1 MGLRHNPVT
10 YLILSNGLLWGL
22 PLAII
27 QMQALVADR
36 DPQVVEMA
44 QLGPSRLGDG
54 LVSLAPIT
62 QPDLLTQ
69 PAPLEPTAAADPVAL
84 AHPSIPGLAPQAPA
98 RAEDADG
105 IPMMPLDLLTQ
116 LKGADGLGGP
126 ITLASG
132 KAPLVPIAARAEQLQ
147 WERSNDALAALP
159 LHWRDSL
166 RQELG
171 KGVRVS
177 QAATVR
183 LPVRELAERQEV
195 PVIINDQGVAE
206 GLVEPR
212 HQRTREA
219 VEAWAARRQPADP
232 GTVQVLL
239 VAAEPLP
246 LAAEPVPPAQQ

>member
-27 QMQALVADR
+27 QIQSVVADR
-36 DPQVVEMA
+36 EERVTQMA
-44 QLGPSRLGDG
+44 QVRPTPMGDALMSLEPLIQPDPLAQLAPLDSSG
-54 LVSLAPIT
+54 EAAPIAQATLATDLPNSLAVVKN
-62 QPDLLTQ
+62 
-69 PAPLEPTAAADPVAL
+69 PAQADQAME
-84 AHPSIPGLAPQAPA
+84 IPG
-98 RAEDADG
+98 
-105 IPMMPLDLLTQ
+105 MPPDLLTQ

-126 ITLASG
+126 ITLASR
-132 KAPLVPIAARAEQLQ
+132 KDPLVPVAVRAERMQ

-159 LHWRDSL
+159 LHWRHSL

-171 KGVRVS
+171 TGVRVS
-177 QAATVR
+177 QASTVR

-219 VEAWAARRQPADP
+219 VETWAARQQPAEP

-239 VAAEPLP
+239 IAAEPLP
-246 LAAEPVPPAQQ
+246 PAQE

>member
-1 MGLRHNPVT
+1 
-10 YLILSNGLLWGL
+10 
-22 PLAII
+22 
-27 QMQALVADR
+27 
-36 DPQVVEMA
+36 
-44 QLGPSRLGDG
+44 
-54 LVSLAPIT
+54 
-62 QPDLLTQ
+62 
-69 PAPLEPTAAADPVAL
+69 
-84 AHPSIPGLAPQAPA
+84 
-98 RAEDADG
+98 
-105 IPMMPLDLLTQ
+105 MMPPDLLTQ

-126 ITLASG
+126 ITLVSG
-132 KAPLVPIAARAEQLQ
+132 KAPLVPIAARAERLQ
-147 WERSNDALAALP
+147 WERTNDALAALP

-183 LPVRELAERQEV
+183 LPVQELAERQEV
-195 PVIINDQGVAE
+195 PVIINDQGVVE

-219 VEAWAARRQPADP
+219 VEAWAARQQPAEP

-246 LAAEPVPPAQQ
+246 LAGEPVPPAQQ

>member
-10 YLILSNGLLWGL
+10 YLIISNGLLWGL

-27 QMQALVADR
+27 QMQMLVAEREERVAEVSQMRPTPKGDALMSLEPLIQP
-36 DPQVVEMA
+36 DPLTQLAPLDSSADAAPVAQAPPLSGLPVVESAGQNLDAMETP
-44 QLGPSRLGDG
+44 GVP
-54 LVSLAPIT
+54 
-62 QPDLLTQ
+62 PDLL
-69 PAPLEPTAAADPVAL
+69 
-84 AHPSIPGLAPQAPA
+84 S
-98 RAEDADG
+98 
-105 IPMMPLDLLTQ
+105 Q

-126 ITLASG
+126 ITLASR
-132 KAPLVPIAARAEQLQ
+132 KEPLVPIAVRAERLQ

-159 LHWRDSL
+159 LHWRNSL

-171 KGVRVS
+171 TGVRVS
-177 QAATVR
+177 QSGTVR
-183 LPVRELAERQEV
+183 LPVRELAERQEL

-219 VEAWAARRQPADP
+219 VENWAARQQPAEQ

-239 VAAEPLP
+239 IAAEPLP
-246 LAAEPVPPAQQ
+246 PAQELSLDAP

>member
-1 MGLRHNPVT
+1 MGLRHNPIT
-10 YLILSNGLLWGL
+10 YLILSNAVLWGL

-27 QMQALVADR
+27 QTQSLMADR
-36 DPQVVEMA
+36 HGRDVEMA
-44 QLGPSRLGDG
+44 QVRPTPMGDA
-54 LVSLAPIT
+54 LVSLEPLT
-62 QPDLLTQ
+62 QLAALNPTAAEPAASADSASSATLGRANPSTPMPAEQDPAGALDVGDVPRMPPDLLTQ
-69 PAPLEPTAAADPVAL
+69 LN
-84 AHPSIPGLAPQAPA
+84 
-98 RAEDADG
+98 
-105 IPMMPLDLLTQ
+105 
-116 LKGADGLGGP
+116 GADGLGGP
-126 ITLASG
+126 INLASR
-132 KAPLVPIAARAEQLQ
+132 KDPLVPMAARAERLQ

-183 LPVRELAERQEV
+183 LPVRELVERQEV

-219 VEAWAARRQPADP
+219 VETWAARQQPAEQ

-246 LAAEPVPPAQQ
+246 QVPQ